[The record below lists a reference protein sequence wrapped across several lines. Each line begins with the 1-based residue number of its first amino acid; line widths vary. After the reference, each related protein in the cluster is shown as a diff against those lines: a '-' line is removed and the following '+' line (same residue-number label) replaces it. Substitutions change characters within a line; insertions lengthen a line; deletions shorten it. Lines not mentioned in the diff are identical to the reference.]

1 MYMKE
6 NIISEFAIVPFETKF
21 FSDSYVLD
29 ISIERDNL
37 YFSQEIEIS
46 GKMFR
51 NNPLIQY
58 IISYIAYRGGRRFT
72 ASSVIPGHPD
82 YGWEWGSYGIGIKDD
97 VNFPWLE
104 EYLVKNEIVLYNS
117 KNELFTEVLEIG
129 LLYYD
134 SEQCIHKVDIPRF
147 DDFFKG
153 NTREEMIEFMND
165 LYKNYGDIY
174 LYQ

>member
-1 MYMKE
+1 MKE

-21 FSDSYVLD
+21 FSDSYVLN
-29 ISIERDNL
+29 ISFEYDNL
-37 YFSQEIEIS
+37 YFEREIEVS
-46 GKMFR
+46 GRIFR

-58 IISYIAYRGGRRFT
+58 IISYIAYRGGRKFT

-117 KNELFTEVLEIG
+117 KNELVTEVLEIG
-129 LLYYD
+129 LSYYD
-134 SEQCIHKVDIPRF
+134 SEQHIHKVDIPRF

-153 NTREEMIEFMND
+153 KTREEMIEFMND